1 MVRVAGDP
9 DEGVIKEMM
18 GIGNKMYAIK
28 ERAIY
33 SFMLADNIDPG
44 RTNPAIPNVQQKA
57 YDIGYDSELV
67 ARTLLTAKFLFK
79 DGMLDTHFN
88 PENILP
94 SVLDFFEETF
104 ALLKSFETFSSE
116 IQGLVD
122 SVKKQQKHG
131 ASVLLPAVPD
141 LRGKVK
147 GFVQRAEH
155 ATQALLALCK
165 VFYEFPGN
173 KHGFISFPEAVAK
186 RGNADPSM
194 LQWAEHIAA
203 YAKFLRNCRHCVE
216 HPHNDQ
222 KIVLTDFAIN
232 PVDGQLNEP
241 MLEVVHRETPEPR
254 LPIGAYMRSV
264 LNSTVTMGE
273 ELMAFLALDNML
285 PGWKDTTTVMEMPPE
300 RRRHPNVRFYYAINL
315 GGVMQPVG

>member
-1 MVRVAGDP
+1 MVKVAGGP
-9 DEGVIKEMM
+9 DEGALKEMM
-18 GIGNKMYAIK
+18 RIGDKMYAIK

-67 ARTLLTAKFLFK
+67 ARTLLTAKILFK
-79 DGMLDTHFN
+79 DGMLDARLKS
-88 PENILP
+88 ENILP
-94 SVLDFFEETF
+94 LVLDFFEETL
-104 ALLKSFETFSSE
+104 ALLKSFGAFSSE
-116 IQGLVD
+116 IRRLSE
-122 SVKKQQKHG
+122 SVKEQQKHG
-131 ASVLLPAVPD
+131 ASVLLPSVPD

-155 ATQALLALCK
+155 ATQALLAMCK
-165 VFYEFPGN
+165 VFYEFPKN
-173 KHGFISFPEAVAK
+173 KHGFISFPEAIKTRRDVDQA
-186 RGNADPSM
+186 M
-194 LQWAEHIAA
+194 LQWAEQIAA

-232 PVDGQLNEP
+232 PKDSKLNEP

-254 LPIGAYMRSV
+254 LPIGDYMFSV
-264 LNSTVTMGE
+264 LSSTVAMGE
-273 ELMAFLALDNML
+273 ELMAFLALDNMS

-300 RRRHPNVRFYYAINL
+300 RRRHPNVRFYYAINM
-315 GGVMQPVG
+315 GGVMHPVG